1 MRTSKEAWLLQ
12 NRLWLQLAAT
22 SIILGVVLI
31 FAALTFIP
39 QIYPFWSKA
48 LSSGQPTIAEIES
61 EQLVEETR
69 RKQLVARL
77 DSLKS
82 ETDTRE
88 FDQKIL
94 SEVKKC
100 CLQWQ
105 VALTGYDRVPAEQ
118 RASKATITYRL
129 LLEGKFHAV
138 TLLIADLESLPFELS
153 ILTLALETKATGSD
167 ELRGILVIQS
177 EVR

>member
-12 NRLWLQLAAT
+12 NRLWLQLTAT
-22 SIILGVVLI
+22 SIVLGVVLI

-69 RKQLVARL
+69 RTQLVTIL

-100 CLQWQ
+100 CLRQQ
-105 VALTGYDRVPAEQ
+105 VALTGYDRVQVDQ

-129 LLEGKFHAV
+129 LLEGKFRTV
-138 TLLIADLESLPFELS
+138 TLLIADLESLPFGLS
-153 ILTLALETKATGSD
+153 IPTFALESQGTGSG
-167 ELRGILVIQS
+167 ELRGVLVIQS